1 MSSLRRKATLS
12 RPSPAHQTAART
24 YDRLSQLPGLIGL
37 WPSEMQD
44 YSAAGTSKILALLRK
59 ALRSE
64 RLRGGSGHWTYDLN
78 RHLALA
84 ESLKAE
90 RAHLRELDQAPV
102 APQRAASRKATQ
114 RAGKILHLPQLAAED
129 RRGDMVQL
137 EIFLALPRPDQ
148 PVFLLP
154 ILAESNS

>member
-1 MSSLRRKATLS
+1 MSSLRRKITPNLTS
-12 RPSPAHQTAART
+12 RNNAARP
-24 YDRLSQLPGLIGL
+24 YDRLSQLPKLIGL

-44 YSAAGTSKILALLRK
+44 YSAAGTLKILALLRK

-64 RLRGGSGHWTYDLN
+64 RSRGRSGHWTYDLN

-90 RAHLRELDQAPV
+90 RAHLRALDGAP
-102 APQRAASRKATQ
+102 ARPERALKRGPSPRPE
-114 RAGKILHLPQLAAED
+114 RLLHLPANS
-129 RRGDMVQL
+129 RG
-137 EIFLALPRPDQ
+137 RPCADQ

-154 ILAESNS
+154 ILAESSS